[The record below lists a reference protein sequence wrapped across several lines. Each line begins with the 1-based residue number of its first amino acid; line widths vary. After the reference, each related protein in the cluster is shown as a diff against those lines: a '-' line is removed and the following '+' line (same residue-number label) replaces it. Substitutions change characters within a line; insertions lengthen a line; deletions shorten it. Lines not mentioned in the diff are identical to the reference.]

1 MCTFL
6 LIFCEVCNI
15 LCEVLLF
22 CFVSLPIHTPSV
34 SVSECRCDLAPV
46 TVPVVEVT
54 KKKEK
59 VPKILDSA
67 PILPL
72 EKPVV
77 TDVDYYNI
85 DLSWSEASLPPNST
99 PTSFTYVTE
108 TLKSQCFSCSYCI
121 SV

>member
-1 MCTFL
+1 VY
-6 LIFCEVCNI
+6 IP
-15 LCEVLLF
+15 
-22 CFVSLPIHTPSV
+22 FVK
-34 SVSECRCDLAPV
+34 VSECRCGLAPV
-46 TVPVVEVT
+46 TVPEVEIRE
-54 KKKEK
+54 KKEK

-99 PTSFTYVTE
+99 PTSFTYVTAA
-108 TLKSQCFSCSYCI
+108 LKSTVFLAVRIVI
-121 SV
+121 SA

>member
-1 MCTFL
+1 
-6 LIFCEVCNI
+6 
-15 LCEVLLF
+15 VLF
-22 CFVSLPIHTPSV
+22 RFVSLPIYTPSV
-34 SVSECRCDLAPV
+34 SVSECRCGLAPV
-46 TVPVVEVT
+46 TVPEVEVT

-108 TLKSQCFSCSYCI
+108 TLKS
-121 SV
+121 